1 MRAKCFVNVV
11 NSYVDVQT
19 LSVKNTDAMTIK
31 VGDSVNAIVT
41 VSPSNA
47 RNKTL
52 KWSSDDTKIATVSQ
66 AGRIR
71 GVSVGT
77 ANITVERLTERNRRL
92 LST

>member
-1 MRAKCFVNVV
+1 MKIIPEMEITATTEDGGFEAKCFVNVV

-47 RNKTL
+47 PKT
-52 KWSSDDTKIATVSQ
+52 KTPACY
-66 AGRIR
+66 RIKCCSPKFKMH
-71 GVSVGT
+71 G
-77 ANITVERLTERNRRL
+77 
-92 LST
+92 